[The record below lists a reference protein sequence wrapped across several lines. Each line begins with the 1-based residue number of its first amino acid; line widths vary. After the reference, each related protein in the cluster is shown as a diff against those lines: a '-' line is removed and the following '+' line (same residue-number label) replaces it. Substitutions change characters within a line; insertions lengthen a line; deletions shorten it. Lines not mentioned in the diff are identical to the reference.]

1 MGSATAAAEDTDSFA
16 VRMGILRSTGVPRA
30 VSQADQPLRRRDLS
44 YLLWCL
50 SLVGICGVQRIYN
63 RRPLSGVLY
72 LLSFGLLGIGTV
84 VDLFLIPS
92 LVRHANAPTLLDQA
106 RAAVEPI
113 DRQLLLLARSKGPAG
128 FSLNDAVLALDPAVE
143 LAELRRVLDDL
154 QQHELLLISNDEQGR
169 VVYREP

>member
-1 MGSATAAAEDTDSFA
+1 MCPEPFPKRISHCAGWISP
-16 VRMGILRSTGVPRA
+16 IC
-30 VSQADQPLRRRDLS
+30 
-44 YLLWCL
+44 LWCL

>member
-1 MGSATAAAEDTDSFA
+1 M
-16 VRMGILRSTGVPRA
+16 PRA
-30 VSQADQPLRRRDLS
+30 VSQADQPLRRLDLS

-113 DRQLLLLARSKGPAG
+113 DRQLLSPAARGRRASASMTPFWLWTLPLSWLSCAG
-128 FSLNDAVLALDPAVE
+128 CWTTCNST
-143 LAELRRVLDDL
+143 
-154 QQHELLLISNDEQGR
+154 SCC
-169 VVYREP
+169 

>member
-1 MGSATAAAEDTDSFA
+1 M
-16 VRMGILRSTGVPRA
+16 
-30 VSQADQPLRRRDLS
+30 
-44 YLLWCL
+44 
-50 SLVGICGVQRIYN
+50 
-63 RRPLSGVLY
+63 SGVLY
-72 LLSFGLLGIGTV
+72 LLSFGLLGIGTL

>member
-1 MGSATAAAEDTDSFA
+1 
-16 VRMGILRSTGVPRA
+16 MGILRSTGVPRA
-30 VSQADQPLRRRDLS
+30 VSQADQPLRRLDLS

-50 SLVGICGVQRIYN
+50 S
-63 RRPLSGVLY
+63 
-72 LLSFGLLGIGTV
+72 
-84 VDLFLIPS
+84 
-92 LVRHANAPTLLDQA
+92 LLDQA

-113 DRQLLLLARSKGPAG
+113 DRQLLLLARSKGSAG

-154 QQHELLLISNDEQGR
+154 QQHELLLISNDAQGR

>member
-1 MGSATAAAEDTDSFA
+1 
-16 VRMGILRSTGVPRA
+16 MGILRSTGVPRA
-30 VSQADQPLRRRDLS
+30 DSQADQPLRRLDLS

-143 LAELRRVLDDL
+143 LAELRRVLEDL

-169 VVYREP
+169 VIYREP